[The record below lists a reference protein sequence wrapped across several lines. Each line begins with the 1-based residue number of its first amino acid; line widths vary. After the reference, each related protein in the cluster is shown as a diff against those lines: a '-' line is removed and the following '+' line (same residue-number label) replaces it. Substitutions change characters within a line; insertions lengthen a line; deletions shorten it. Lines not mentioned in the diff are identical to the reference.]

1 MGAGGR
7 EPGYQAIAA
16 RDQVLDDQVQVGKG
30 GQPVSQRLPDG
41 VDADGPARGMLDDI
55 GGQELVQVVQPLVV
69 RTRLGPLNTL
79 VIGDNSRWDRHR
91 RWTRHVRAESRRDR
105 THLARSAANQEIA
118 AALVISHKTVKRHLD
133 TIFAR
138 LGVSSRTAAAT
149 FAVRA
154 GLV

>member
-79 VIGDNSRWDRHR
+79 VIGDNSRWGWAPLLDAARAGGIT
-91 RWTRHVRAESRRDR
+91 TRQDAPGAVSGETNDDPPCVVAE
-105 THLARSAANQEIA
+105 ARPAGSA
-118 AALVISHKTVKRHLD
+118 
-133 TIFAR
+133 
-138 LGVSSRTAAAT
+138 RTAQA
-149 FAVRA
+149 R
-154 GLV
+154 